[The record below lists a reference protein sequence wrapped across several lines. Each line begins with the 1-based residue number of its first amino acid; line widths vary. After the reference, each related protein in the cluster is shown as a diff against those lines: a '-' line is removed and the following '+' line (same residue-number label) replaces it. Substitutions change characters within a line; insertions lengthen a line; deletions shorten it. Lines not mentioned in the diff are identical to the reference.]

1 MAEALRAGLGVEEFW
16 RLTPRETHAAI
27 EARAW
32 QLEQEGERATELI
45 RLAKKIA
52 GWLAWHT
59 AALQRAKRMPPLQR
73 LIGGGETRK
82 LTPEEAKKRK
92 AEFEELKRIAG
103 NRPRRGERGSS
114 HKDRRESTLSPA
126 QRGQIAEGAGEDPP
140 PLPPPRAGEGSE

>member
-27 EARAW
+27 EAWAW

-82 LTPEEAKKRK
+82 LTPEEARKRK

-103 NRPRRGERGSS
+103 NRPRRARRNTKEREYSLSGT
-114 HKDRRESTLSPA
+114 KGTNRRGRGRRPPTPASPA
-126 QRGQIAEGAGEDPP
+126 RGGGE
-140 PLPPPRAGEGSE
+140 